1 MVLLWLVPL
10 MSVPLLMQVVALDRP
25 SAHME
30 NPSSDRYTIC
40 SVEILGMRKLTPN
53 NYRLCTFCVLFIFD
67 LLTSARAGF
76 SPFLISSSSN

>member
-1 MVLLWLVPL
+1 
-10 MSVPLLMQVVALDRP
+10 MSLPLLMQVVALVRP

-53 NYRLCTFCVLFIFD
+53 NYRILECSLRYILHFKFY
-67 LLTSARAGF
+67 A
-76 SPFLISSSSN
+76 

>member
-1 MVLLWLVPL
+1 
-10 MSVPLLMQVVALDRP
+10 MSLPLLMQVVALVRP

-53 NYRLCTFCVLFIFD
+53 NYRFILECSLRYILNFTFC
-67 LLTSARAGF
+67 A
-76 SPFLISSSSN
+76 